1 MDYLER
7 LEATHREIKYLSQIN
22 TLLNDYN
29 KSINENVRFRK
40 FIIEYFNL
48 VSTDKEKERFVLLLE
63 EFGVLDWE
71 KYGVDV
77 EKYGNKERVID

>member
-1 MDYLER
+1 MDFTEK
-7 LEATHREIKYLSQIN
+7 IKYLQDIIKTTSEY
-22 TLLNDYN
+22 TRCLD
-29 KSINENVRFRK
+29 ENVRFRK

-48 VSTDKEKERFVLLLE
+48 VSTDKEKERFVLLLV

>member
-1 MDYLER
+1 
-7 LEATHREIKYLSQIN
+7 
-22 TLLNDYN
+22 
-29 KSINENVRFRK
+29 
-40 FIIEYFNL
+40 

>member
-40 FIIEYFNL
+40 FLIEYFDL
-48 VSTDKEKERFVLLLE
+48 VKTDAEKERFVLLLE

-71 KYGVDV
+71 KYGV
-77 EKYGNKERVID
+77 KGHGNKERIID